1 MKSLDWL
8 LRGMLGLGGLM
19 LAYQAWPVAHGAWE
33 ARKADTVVT
42 QLRSFSELRG
52 GPRATFSEIVDG
64 IRALD
69 RAAAAD
75 PVAGRYLQRSEL
87 VVGAALDPALEV
99 TLEQRVAWLQSA
111 ESDLVAGLGGAPARG
126 VAWARLAAVRQGLRG
141 TSRGVVDA
149 LLMSID
155 TSPMLTTIWPSR
167 LQLIVDN
174 WVAFTPEERERLG
187 AYVVMMWRFSP
198 QKNWFAYAI
207 RTSIDELFVRY
218 LLRDEARAQEEL
230 TVLLANRPQK

>member
-1 MKSLDWL
+1 
-8 LRGMLGLGGLM
+8 MLGLGGAM

-42 QLRSFSELRG
+42 QLRNFSELRG
-52 GPRATFSEIVDG
+52 GQRATLADIVAAIG
-64 IRALD
+64 ALD

-75 PVAGRYLQRSEL
+75 PVAGRYLQRSEV
-87 VVGAALDPALEV
+87 VVGAALDPALPV

-155 TSPMLTTIWPSR
+155 TSPMLTTIWPPR

-174 WVAFTPEERERLG
+174 WVAFTPEERDRLG
-187 AYVVMMWRFSP
+187 AYVAMMWRLSP
-198 QKNWFAYAI
+198 DKLWFAYAI
-207 RTSIDELFVRY
+207 RSPIDELFVRF
-218 LLRDEARAQEEL
+218 LVRDEPRAQEEL
-230 TVLLANRPQK
+230 TALLARVRPQ

>member
-1 MKSLDWL
+1 MNSLNWL
-8 LRGMLGLGGLM
+8 LRGMLGLGGIM

-33 ARKADTVVT
+33 AQKADIVVT
-42 QLRSFSELRG
+42 QLRNFSELRG
-52 GPRATFSEIVDG
+52 GARATLSGIVAG
-64 IRALD
+64 IAALD

-87 VVGAALDPALEV
+87 VVGAALEPGLEV
-99 TLEQRVAWLQSA
+99 SLEQRIAWLQSA

-126 VAWARLAAVRQGLRG
+126 VAWARLAAVRQGLHG

-155 TSPMLTTIWPSR
+155 TSPMLKTIWPPR
-167 LQLIVDN
+167 LQLILDN

-187 AYVVMMWRFSP
+187 AYVVMMWRLSSD
-198 QKNWFAYAI
+198 KLWFAYVI
-207 RTSIDELFVRY
+207 RSPIDELFVRY
-218 LLRDEARAQEEL
+218 LLRDEARSQEEL
-230 TVLLANRPQK
+230 TALLAIRPPK